1 MRFPTNYI
9 TIPQGFSSKHHG
21 LDLGWYSPLH
31 HNQPIY
37 SAWDGEVIYIEYQKT
52 GGNVIHVRHRINGEY
67 YVSEYGHLKDKSI
80 QVIVGQQVKTAQQ
93 LANMGDT
100 GYVYNKKKKKYV
112 RVDEHL
118 HYGLYKGKT
127 INYEDPSGW
136 VNPLD
141 YLEVYNNQV
150 VGSKA
155 QKEYGNKIK
164 YHRETYDKGIYVTL
178 YNMNIRKA
186 PNGVKVKVKECT
198 EAMKKALTSK
208 KPNANAVIKKGI
220 NFTCLDIVERNGY
233 WAKNYSGY
241 ICIKDNKN
249 EYCRKV

>member
-31 HNQPIY
+31 HNQPVY
-37 SAWDGEVIYIEYQKT
+37 SSWDGEVIYKEVQPK
-52 GGNVIHVRHRINGEY
+52 GGICIHVRHKYNGEY
-67 YVSEYGHLKDKSI
+67 YVSEYGHLKEKSV
-80 QVIVGQQVKTAQQ
+80 QVVIGQQVKTGQQ
-93 LANMGDT
+93 LARMGAT
-100 GYVYNKKKKKYV
+100 GV
-112 RVDEHL
+112 VDGEHL

-127 INYEDPSGW
+127 INYKEPSGW

-141 YLEVYNNQV
+141 FLEVYDNQV

-155 QKEYGNKIK
+155 QKEYGSKIK
-164 YHRETYDKGIYVTL
+164 YHKEIYDKGVYITL

-186 PNGVKVKVKECT
+186 PNGVRVRVKECT
-198 EAMKKALTSK
+198 DAMKKALTSK
-208 KPNANAVIKKGI
+208 KPNAYAVIKKGI
-220 NFTCLDIVERNGY
+220 NFTCLDVVERNGY

-241 ICIKDNKN
+241 ICIKDNKK